1 MYRRPSCH
9 VAPRRFWRTAA
20 APRALSRASADARE
34 EIGRAG
40 RAMRPPLAQ
49 ALRCWSG
56 AARRGEGCSGDTL
69 VGDDGARGAPLLAGR
84 CALSAASCA
93 RPCVAL
99 GATSR
104 GAAVQFSCG
113 AAAGRP
119 PLRRVSGDVVTA
131 GLIYSRVW
139 FGPVPGSP

>member
-1 MYRRPSCH
+1 MSSAWWPIMYRRPSCH
-9 VAPRRFWRTAA
+9 VVPRRVWRTAA
-20 APRALSRASADARE
+20 APRALSRASADARK

-56 AARRGEGCSGDTL
+56 TARRGEGFSGDIL
-69 VGDDGARGAPLLAGR
+69 VGDDGARDAPLLAGR

-104 GAAVQFSCG
+104 AAAVRFFVWRRRQP
-113 AAAGRP
+113 AAASVK
-119 PLRRVSGDVVTA
+119 LRRCRDG
-131 GLIYSRVW
+131 
-139 FGPVPGSP
+139 